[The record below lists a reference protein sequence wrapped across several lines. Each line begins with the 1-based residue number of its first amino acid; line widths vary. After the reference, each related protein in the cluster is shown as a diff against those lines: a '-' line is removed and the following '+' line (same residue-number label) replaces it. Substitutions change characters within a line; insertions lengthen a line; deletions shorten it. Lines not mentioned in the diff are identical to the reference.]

1 MAAETDRVA
10 LVTGASSGIG
20 EAAARALV
28 GAGFTVYGTSRR
40 ATPGETRG
48 DVVFLP
54 LDVTDDESVAE
65 AVREVLERSGR
76 IDVLVNNAGLGAP
89 VRPRRALEQA
99 RALFETNLFGS
110 IRMTRAVLPHMRE
123 QRSGRIINVS
133 SIVGLIPVPY
143 MALYASSKH
152 ALEGYSESVDHEVRE
167 HGVRVLLVEPG
178 FTKTSFDAN
187 LAAADTPLPVYAQQ
201 RKIVD
206 AGLTDALKAG
216 DEPSIVAHAIVAAAT
231 DERPKLRYPA
241 GKTARRVSKARRY
254 APTTV
259 FDKQIRKLNQLPA

>member
-1 MAAETDRVA
+1 MSVIQRRKDQAMAAETGRVA

-40 ATPGETRG
+40 VTPGETRG
-48 DVVFLP
+48 EVVFLP
-54 LDVTDDESVAE
+54 LDVTDDESAAN
-65 AVREVLERSGR
+65 AVREVLDRSGR
-76 IDVLVNNAGLGAP
+76 IDVLVNNAGLGVAGAAEESS
-89 VRPRRALEQA
+89 VEQA

-110 IRMTRAVLPHMRE
+110 IRMTRAVLPHMRA

-133 SIVGLIPVPY
+133 SIGSLIPVPY

-152 ALEGYSESVDHEVRE
+152 ALEGYSESIDHEVRE

-187 LAAADTPLPVYAQQ
+187 LAAADTPLPIYAQR

-206 AGLTDALKAG
+206 AGLADALNAG
-216 DEPSIVAHAIVAAAT
+216 DAPSIVAHAIVAAAT
-231 DERPKLRYPA
+231 AENPNLRYPPA
-241 GKTARRVSKARRY
+241 KT
-254 APTTV
+254 
-259 FDKQIRKLNQLPA
+259 